1 MNRAIRFLI
10 LVGLVLVGVAVL
22 IGYWLT
28 SVPIP
33 DVQGMTIPQAEAAL
47 NAAGLRIG
55 EWVSVDEEDS
65 SGTPDRV
72 VGQSAPSFWR
82 LPQGSSV
89 DLSVLRKNNVLLR
102 YDVPP
107 PSETV
112 GNTLTE
118 RWFNLQN
125 LTNESLYF
133 GDLRFVSVQDE
144 SIFLDASNWGWQLE
158 ELTAGYCLQILPIR
172 FDFTIVPDGCE
183 AVPEFG
189 WYSDT
194 NLASHFWSNGTSFHV
209 YQGSIRRATCQIA
222 ADECAFW
229 IEEAEVTRE
238 LTSYFY
244 FIYDQNTFTVFN
256 RSADRWMPINEV
268 SINGSTNLG
277 RESYERLPFLTNDDL
292 QNLAPQQCIQLT
304 SHSEKPESAP
314 GCVQVIGWQTG
325 ANAFW
330 NESFRVSGVECPA
343 ALAEGSSICI
353 VPRN

>member
-1 MNRAIRFLI
+1 MNKAIRFLI
-10 LVGLVLVGVAVL
+10 LVGLVLVGVAASV
-22 IGYWLT
+22 GYWLT

-107 PSETV
+107 PEETP
-112 GNTLTE
+112 GNTLNE
-118 RWFNLQN
+118 RWFNIIN
-125 LTNESLYF
+125 LTNEELYI
-133 GDLRFVSVQDE
+133 GNLRFVSAEDE
-144 SIFLDASNWGWQLE
+144 AISVDQSNWDWAHDDLLSGQ
-158 ELTAGYCLQILPIR
+158 CLQMMPINITFITPQECQPSFLR
-172 FDFTIVPDGCE
+172 QSVPITDE
-183 AVPEFG
+183 ARQ
-189 WYSDT
+189 
-194 NLASHFWSNGTSFHV
+194 FWIPGDAFHV

-244 FIYDQNTFTVFN
+244 FIYEQNTLTIFN

-268 SINGSTNLG
+268 SINGNRNLG
-277 RESYERLPFLTNDDL
+277 RERYERLPFLMNDDL
-292 QNLAPQQCIQLT
+292 LNLAPQQCIQLT
-304 SHSEKPESAP
+304 SHSEKPEAAP
-314 GCVQVIGWQTG
+314 GCVQVIGWQTD
-325 ANAFW
+325 AEAFW
-330 NESFRVSGVECPA
+330 RESFRVSGVDCAA
-343 ALAEGSSICI
+343 ALEEGSNICI
-353 VPRN
+353 VPRR